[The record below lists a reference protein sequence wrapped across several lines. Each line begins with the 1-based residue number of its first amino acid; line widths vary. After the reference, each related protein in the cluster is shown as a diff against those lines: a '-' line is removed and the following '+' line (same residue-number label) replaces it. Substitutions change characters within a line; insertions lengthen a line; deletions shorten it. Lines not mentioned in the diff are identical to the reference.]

1 MKVTTLVPTIVG
13 VFAII
18 GGLWAFDG
26 VYARSEQL
34 CKVEQRL
41 DRKILSDDMMRL
53 QQRQW
58 ELLRHYGEEDGRK
71 LREYKELQQQREMIL
86 RELER

>member
-13 VFAII
+13 TFAII
-18 GGLWAFDG
+18 GGLYSLDAT
-26 VYARSEQL
+26 YARSEQL

-58 ELLRHYGEEDGRK
+58 RLKDRYGEDEAVK
-71 LREYKELQQQREMIL
+71 LPEYREIEQQRQMIL

>member
-58 ELLRHYGEEDGRK
+58 QLKDRYGEDEAVR
-71 LREYKELQQQREMIL
+71 LPEYRELEQQREMIL

>member
-1 MKVTTLVPTIVG
+1 MKLPVILSAIISVG
-13 VFAII
+13 VIA
-18 GGLWAFDG
+18 GG
-26 VYARSEQL
+26 VYSLDATYARDSQL

-58 ELLRHYGEEDGRK
+58 RLKDRYGEDEAVR
-71 LREYKELQQQREMIL
+71 LPEYRELEQQREMIL

>member
-1 MKVTTLVPTIVG
+1 MKLPVIVSTVVG
-13 VFAII
+13 LFALA
-18 GGLWAFDG
+18 GGIYSADSL
-26 VYARSEQL
+26 YARQDRL

-53 QQRQW
+53 QQRIW
-58 ELLRHYGEEDGRK
+58 RLKDRYGEDDAER
-71 LREYKELQQQREMIL
+71 LPEYREIEQQRQMIL